1 VDGPEVE
8 TTLIDLSDA
17 SLDQVW
23 HQYEYDA
30 MQGPVKLLLSQV
42 ERPRYNIGNT
52 GPPGRAD

>member
-1 VDGPEVE
+1 MDGPEVE
-8 TTLIDLSDA
+8 TTLVDLSDA

-23 HQYEYDA
+23 HQYDA